1 MRKTLVNTLRWL
13 VFVAAVL
20 VLNFPVIATLVTSL
34 KSEAEIMTNASLFI
48 EAPTLDNYAAVF
60 AMADRFDILHFL
72 TNSLVASL
80 IGSVLAI
87 ALAFPAAYAMVRF
100 GVGRSWLLPLAV
112 NLRAVP
118 LIIFAIPIYLM
129 YQQVGLLDTRFGLAL
144 ILCLVNVPLV
154 LVLFASSIADLPLE
168 IEEAGRVDGAGT
180 LRLLIYVVAP
190 MSLNVVAASSVLAFI
205 YSWNEFLFGL
215 MLTTNNATP
224 VSVGASFFF
233 AASGG
238 GVRWGVAAAVMILA
252 TLPPLVLGLL
262 MYRQIGRSMTAG
274 AVKG

>member
-1 MRKTLVNTLRWL
+1 MRKRFINMLRWL
-13 VFVAAVL
+13 VFAVAVL
-20 VLNFPVIATLVTSL
+20 VMNFPVISTLVTSL
-34 KSEAEIMTNASLFI
+34 KGDAEISSSASLWI
-48 EAPTLDNYAAVF
+48 SAPTLANYAAIF
-60 AMADRFDILHFL
+60 GMADRFDILHFL
-72 TNSLVASL
+72 VNSLIASL

-87 ALAFPAAYAMVRF
+87 ALAFPAAYAMVRY
-100 GVGRSWLLPLAV
+100 GTGQKWLMPLVA
-112 NLRAVP
+112 NLRAIP

-129 YQQVGLLDTRFGLAL
+129 YQQVGLLDTRLGLAL
-144 ILCLVNVPLV
+144 ILCLVNIPLV
-154 LVLFASSIADLPLE
+154 LVLFATAIAELPIE
-168 IEEAGRVDGAGT
+168 IEEAARVDGANT
-180 LRLLIYVVAP
+180 IKLLFLVVAP
-190 MSLNVVAASSVLAFI
+190 MSLNVMAACSVLAFI

-215 MLTTNNATP
+215 MLTTSSATP

-252 TLPPLVLGLL
+252 TLPPLLLGLL

>member
-1 MRKTLVNTLRWL
+1 MRNRVMQGLRWL
-13 VFVAAVL
+13 VFVVAAL

-34 KSEAEIMTNASLFI
+34 KSEAEISSNASLVI
-48 EAPTLDNYAAVF
+48 EKPTLDNYTAIF
-60 AMADRFDILHFL
+60 GMADRFDILHFL
-72 TNSLVASL
+72 FNSLVAST
-80 IGSVLAI
+80 IGSALAI
-87 ALAFPAAYAMVRF
+87 VLAFPAAYAMARSKT
-100 GVGRSWLLPLAV
+100 GRSWLLPLAV

-129 YQQVGLLDTRFGLAL
+129 YQQVGLLDTRIGLSF
-144 ILCLVNVPLV
+144 IFCLVNVPLV
-154 LVLFASSIADLPLE
+154 LVLFTAAIAELPIE
-168 IEEAGRVDGAGT
+168 IEEAARVDGAST
-180 LRLLIYVVAP
+180 LRLILHVVLP

-215 MLTTNNATP
+215 MLTTNKATP
-224 VSVGASFFF
+224 ISVGASFFF

-252 TLPPLVLGLL
+252 TLPPLLLGLV

>member
-1 MRKTLVNTLRWL
+1 MRKPLVNALRWL
-13 VFVAAVL
+13 VFIAAV
-20 VLNFPVIATLVTSL
+20 VILNFPVIATLVTSL

-87 ALAFPAAYAMVRF
+87 ALAFPAAYAMARF
-100 GVGRSWLLPLAV
+100 GAGRSWLLPLAV

-180 LRLLIYVVAP
+180 LRLLVYVVAP

-215 MLTTNNATP
+215 MLTTNSATP

-252 TLPPLVLGLL
+252 TLPPLILGLL